1 MSEMSDIDR
10 LLAIEDVKL
19 LKARRDRAVDT
30 KDWDTYLSLHA
41 PDHQSHNDG
50 FPAWMSADE
59 MIANIRRILDETR
72 ITVHQSHTPE
82 ITFESSTRAY
92 GIWAMEDNIFWKQ
105 NGEDHWLHG
114 FGFYHETY
122 ESRDGRWVFTRRRLQ
137 RTHVRTSPGAILDP
151 TASTAPG
158 SPRPD

>member
-1 MSEMSDIDR
+1 MTEMTDIER
-10 LLAIEDVKL
+10 LLAIEDIKL

-50 FPAWMSADE
+50 FPAWTSADE
-59 MIANIRRILDETR
+59 MIANVRRILADTR
-72 ITVHQSHTPE
+72 ITAHHSHTPE
-82 ITFESSTRAY
+82 ITFESPTMAK
-92 GIWAMEDNIFWKQ
+92 GIWAMEDHIFWQQ

-122 ESRDGRWVFTRRRLQ
+122 EIRDGHWVFTRRRLQ
-137 RTHVRTSPGAILDP
+137 RTHVQTSPGGVLDP
-151 TASTAPG
+151 TALQAPVSAPPG
-158 SPRPD
+158 